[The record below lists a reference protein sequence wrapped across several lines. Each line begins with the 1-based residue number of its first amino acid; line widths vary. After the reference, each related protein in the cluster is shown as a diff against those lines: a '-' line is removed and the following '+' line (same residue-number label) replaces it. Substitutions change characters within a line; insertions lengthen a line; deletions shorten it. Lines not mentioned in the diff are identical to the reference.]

1 MINQELA
8 QGFALQMPYFENKNF
23 TCACI
28 SLFSVFC
35 LKVFFSVAVGAMQ
48 LGQAGPYFQAIV
60 TARGAA
66 YKVFLIIDRVKIYI
80 YILFKGS

>member
-1 MINQELA
+1 
-8 QGFALQMPYFENKNF
+8 
-23 TCACI
+23 
-28 SLFSVFC
+28 
-35 LKVFFSVAVGAMQ
+35 MQ

-80 YILFKGS
+80 YIYCLKAVEEYYSTFA